1 MVDLQSYKSG
11 MSVHVDWSDDMS
23 MSVEPEFLYLN
34 NVRIIIQL
42 RENCNTARVYQR
54 KDRLRNND
62 FFSHEHNWQPVNLG

>member
-1 MVDLQSYKSG
+1 
-11 MSVHVDWSDDMS
+11 
-23 MSVEPEFLYLN
+23 LYLN

-62 FFSHEHNWQPVNLG
+62 FFSHEHNWQPVNLGQRLAEHVYSLLQEQKSE